1 MVKSLVGI
9 DKNEYDA
16 LRAEN
21 ERLNKIL
28 KQEFNENDELGSEY
42 LGITIVREENK
53 GLKAENESLK
63 VDNHTLKLKLE
74 DIQATW
80 GAVCGDLEAKLAI
93 VTEALKFY
101 SSEWRSDIYAGPTT
115 ELLNDFGKLATETL
129 EKLQEQEAQR
139 EEK

>member
-16 LRAEN
+16 LR
-21 ERLNKIL
+21 
-28 KQEFNENDELGSEY
+28 
-42 LGITIVREENK
+42 
-53 GLKAENESLK
+53 AENESLK

-80 GAVCGDLEAKLAI
+80 GAVCEDLEAKIAI
-93 VTEALKFY
+93 ATEALKFY
-101 SSEWRSDIYAGPTT
+101 SSEWRSDVYVGPTT
-115 ELLNDFGKLATETL
+115 EMLNDFGKLATETL